1 MPLDNY
7 VRKYHL
13 IHNPTGYLFAS
24 KLMHSIDAHQYNRMK
39 LMDML
44 DLEWWLDEDYD
55 LLISPKSTIDTDLN
69 LHCPDPDS
77 YRDI

>member
-69 LHCPDPDS
+69 LHCPGPDS